1 MIDKIKKEALQ
12 FLNYNE
18 EFHKYLQTLNKIT
31 HLSKGNINFFIV
43 SNETESEADIEKIKS
58 NLDRVY
64 KFANNF
70 GFTFNIYLLLSPFEK
85 GFKNN
90 IKSPLNQFNTN
101 TGFTYITS
109 SNVKTICVVR
119 KEEYMKVIYHEII
132 HHITLIH
139 RSFKTSN
146 IIKLKSHFRILNNN
160 IDPNE
165 AIVEFW
171 ATVMYLRQI
180 SIDMNKDF
188 YELFREEL
196 NYSLFKC
203 YQIKK
208 LQTFNNG
215 YWKDA
220 ETNLYCYVI
229 FKTIIMYNL
238 DEFSKIYTFPYDD
251 DIITDFL
258 IKYSNLPLTNV
269 SNNSKRKIMSLCF
282 MVNSDL

>member
-1 MIDKIKKEALQ
+1 MIDKIKKYALE
-12 FLNYNE
+12 FFNYNE
-18 EFHKYLQTLNKIT
+18 TIYNYLKSINDII
-31 HLSKGNINFFIV
+31 HISKGNINFFIG
-43 SNETESEADIEKIKS
+43 NDEIKPDLEKLNK
-58 NLDRVY
+58 NLNRIH
-64 KFANNF
+64 KFANDF
-70 GFTFNIYLLLSPFEK
+70 GLIFNIYLFLSPFK
-85 GFKNN
+85 KSFKKN
-90 IKSPLNQFNTN
+90 IKLPLNKFNTN
-101 TGFTYITS
+101 TGFTAHTN
-109 SNVKTICVVR
+109 SNTKIICVLR
-119 KEEYMKVIYHEII
+119 NEEYIKVLYHEII
-132 HHITLIH
+132 HHIPLIH
-139 RSFKTSN
+139 GEFSDNNINRLKRHFK
-146 IIKLKSHFRILNNN
+146 ILNIL

-165 AIVEFW
+165 AIIEFW
-171 ATVMYLRQI
+171 ATIIFLREL
-180 SIDMNKDF
+180 SFETNKDY
-188 YELFREEL
+188 YELFKEEL

-251 DIITDFL
+251 DIITEFL

-282 MVNSDL
+282 MVNSDM